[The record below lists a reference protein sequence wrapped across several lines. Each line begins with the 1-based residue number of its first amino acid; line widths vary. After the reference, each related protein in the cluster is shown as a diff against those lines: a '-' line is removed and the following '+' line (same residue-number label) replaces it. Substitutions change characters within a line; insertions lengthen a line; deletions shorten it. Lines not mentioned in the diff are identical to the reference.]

1 VGQRTNLET
10 DLLGKYVIR
19 YLEGLQASGRKAM
32 FSQSVLQEWGY
43 I

>member
-19 YLEGLQASGRKAM
+19 YLEGLQVSGRKAVLT
-32 FSQSVLQEWGY
+32 QSVLREWGY
-43 I
+43 V